1 MVKAPRRSLRGL
13 VAALLALAVAT
24 LVLAAVGA
32 AQPSTGPT
40 TTVPTS
46 GAPTTSATPTT
57 TGLLPTA
64 TTTPAT
70 TTAAPTTTDTGGG
83 GDCNGHI
90 RIPGTDWCTPIPN
103 SVQSAAG
110 DAVSSFFSDIV
121 DQVLRGF
128 IWIIKYAWQ
137 LFVHVDINASSSQGT
152 LQKVNDMTGELQVLA
167 CGLGLLIALLQI
179 LFQRM
184 MLTGDNAAP
193 EAFGGFVRWA
203 LAATLAAPTLLALA
217 GASDALAEWLF
228 TTSANQAGG
237 TTHIVDKL
245 SSALSGRD
253 ARLKTEDVISL
264 ALALLG
270 LIAYLELTIQLVLQK
285 AWLIYVAAGLP
296 IAGAASVTGGGK
308 AVFWSMVRL
317 GVGVLLFKPIA
328 ALLFAVAF
336 WQIGDLN
343 SGSDVVTAVLAMVA
357 PAFCLPVL
365 TRLVG
370 NTAVAYSGA
379 PMLAGTYRRA
389 RGIGRMAGAV
399 TGGGRGRAGDG
410 TSGEGE
416 SSRRDDKA
424 KTPPSTGNP
433 PSPSTGTGTATG
445 KAGPAPAPS
454 QTGTNTTLTRSTN
467 TAGTTTSTRGGATA
481 GGTTGSASTNGA
493 NGSSSRNGAP
503 ASSTGSTGS
512 ATRSG
517 SGQSGRASVSTSGS
531 RTSGNHPAAPPPT
544 SGSGTGAARS
554 GDRSDPNSGPSRATA
569 EQTPPAPAPTPART
583 DRARRRT
590 GPRDSSFRRIT

>member
-1 MVKAPRRSLRGL
+1 MVKTPRRTVGGL
-13 VAALLALAVAT
+13 IAAFVALAVAT
-24 LVLAAVGA
+24 LILAAVGA
-32 AQPSTGPT
+32 AQPSSE
-40 TTVPTS
+40 PTS

-57 TGLLPTA
+57 T

-70 TTAAPTTTDTGGG
+70 TTTAPTTTDPNGG

-103 SVQSAAG
+103 SVQSATG

-137 LFVHVDINASSSQGT
+137 LFVHVDVNASGSQGT
-152 LQKVNDMTGELQVLA
+152 LQKVNDMTGELQVVA
-167 CGLGLLIALLQI
+167 CGLGLLIALMQI

-184 MLTGDNAAP
+184 MLSGDNAAP
-193 EAFGGFVRWA
+193 EAFAGFLRWA
-203 LAATLAAPTLLALA
+203 LAATLAAPALLALS

-237 TTHIVDKL
+237 TTHIVDQL

-270 LIAYLELTIQLVLQK
+270 LIAYLELTSQLVLQK

-336 WQIGDLN
+336 WQIQELN

-379 PMLAGTYRRA
+379 PMLAGTYRRT
-389 RGIGRMAGAV
+389 RSIGRLAGGS
-399 TGGGRGRAGDG
+399 GGGRGSGGG

-424 KTPPSTGNP
+424 KTPPSSGNP
-433 PSPSTGTGTATG
+433 PSTGTGTGTGTG

-454 QTGTNTTLTRSTN
+454 QTGTATTSTRSTN
-467 TAGTTTSTRGGATA
+467 AAGTTTSTRGGAT
-481 GGTTGSASTNGA
+481 GGAATGSSATNGT
-493 NGSSSRNGAP
+493 GSSSGRNG
-503 ASSTGSTGS
+503 GS
-512 ATRSG
+512 
-517 SGQSGRASVSTSGS
+517 
-531 RTSGNHPAAPPPT
+531 
-544 SGSGTGAARS
+544 
-554 GDRSDPNSGPSRATA
+554 
-569 EQTPPAPAPTPART
+569 
-583 DRARRRT
+583 
-590 GPRDSSFRRIT
+590 

>member
-1 MVKAPRRSLRGL
+1 MVTAPRRTRRGL
-13 VAALLALAVAT
+13 IAALIALAVAT
-24 LVLAAVGA
+24 LVFAAVGA
-32 AQPSTGPT
+32 AQPSTEPST
-40 TTVPTS
+40 TTPS
-46 GAPTTSATPTT
+46 SSAAPTTSITPTT
-57 TGLLPTA
+57 SGTPP
-64 TTTPAT
+64 TTTTSTT
-70 TTAAPTTTDTGGG
+70 TTAAPTTTDSGSGG
-83 GDCNGHI
+83 GDCSGHI

-103 SVQSAAG
+103 SVTSATG
-110 DAVSSFFSDIV
+110 DAISSFFSDIV

-128 IWIIKYAWQ
+128 IWLIKYAWQ
-137 LFVHVDINASSSQGT
+137 VFVHVDIDSTSSQST
-152 LQKVNDMTGELQVLA
+152 LQKVNDMTGELQVVA
-167 CGLGLLIALLQI
+167 CGLGLLIALMQI

-184 MLTGDNAAP
+184 MLSGDNAAP
-193 EAFGGFVRWA
+193 EAFAGFVRWA
-203 LAATLAAPTLLALA
+203 LAATLAAPALLALA

-228 TTSANQAGG
+228 TTAANQAGG
-237 TTHIVDKL
+237 TTHIVDQL

-317 GVGVLLFKPIA
+317 SVGVLLFKPIA

-336 WQIGDLN
+336 WQIRELN

-379 PMLAGTYRRA
+379 PMLAGTYRRT
-389 RGIGRMAGAV
+389 RSIGRAAGSIA
-399 TGGGRGRAGDG
+399 GRSAGGRGDSSA
-410 TSGEGE
+410 EGE

-424 KTPPSTGNP
+424 KPQPTAPTPP
-433 PSPSTGTGTATG
+433 TGTAGPG
-445 KAGPAPAPS
+445 KAGPAPAPGH
-454 QTGTNTTLTRSTN
+454 TGTNTSTSARSSN
-467 TAGTTTSTRGGATA
+467 TTGTGTSTRGGATT
-481 GGTTGSASTNGA
+481 GGTTTSGTANTTTGSSGGASSNSGSAAGTS
-493 NGSSSRNGAP
+493 
-503 ASSTGSTGS
+503 
-512 ATRSG
+512 RSG
-517 SGQSGRASVSTSGS
+517 ATQSGRATSSTGTARTNGS
-531 RTSGNHPAAPPPT
+531 SNSPAAPPPT
-544 SGSGTGAARS
+544 GGNATNAARS
-554 GDRSDPNSGPSRATA
+554 GGRSDPNSGAARAST
-569 EQTPPAPAPTPART
+569 EHTPGPTPTPARAE
-583 DRARRRT
+583 RARRRS